1 MEENSRSMQSAM
13 AKFAVMLG
21 IKQSEAKKAAVFKE
35 SVARAKA
42 DNYEQLQQLK
52 AEISTLENR
61 ALKLKKEYDAA
72 GGSTR
77 RIVETEIAST
87 FEQVDRLRG
96 REDIIV
102 SNLAKVGLVEA
113 KLMELEAAN
122 KRGVT
127 EEQIDE
133 TALTANEAFTAMA
146 EEDRAAKS
154 LESERYKAPERPR
167 TEAQERLADLSPQKQ
182 ALPTALERRLKELE
196 GEKQ

>member
-1 MEENSRSMQSAM
+1 MDKNSQSVQSAM
-13 AKFAVMLG
+13 SKLAVLLG
-21 IKQSEAKKAAVFKE
+21 IKPSEAQKAAAFKE
-35 SVARAKA
+35 TVARAKA

-52 AEISTLENR
+52 AEITGLENR
-61 ALKLKKEYDAA
+61 ALKLKKEFDAA

-113 KLMELEAAN
+113 KLMELEAAG

-127 EEQIDE
+127 EDQIDD
-133 TALTANEAFTAMA
+133 TALTANEAFSAMA

-167 TEAQERLADLSPQKQ
+167 TEARERLADLTPQQQ
-182 ALPTALERRLKELE
+182 ALPTALEQRLKELE
-196 GEKQ
+196 KEKQ